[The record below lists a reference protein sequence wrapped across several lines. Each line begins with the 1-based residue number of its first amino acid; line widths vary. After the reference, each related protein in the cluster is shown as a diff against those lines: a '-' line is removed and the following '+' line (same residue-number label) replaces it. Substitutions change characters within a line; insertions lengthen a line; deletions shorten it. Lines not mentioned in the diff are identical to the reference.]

1 MDFTDPYNEY
11 NEPDPVDPG
20 EDDDLAGSPTE
31 PAGGRTGRRRSR
43 GSGGSGGGQQVLARR
58 AIALGVGLL
67 VLILLVIGA
76 KGCLDARKN
85 RSLDDYANSVTQI
98 VDETNSLS
106 KSFYGRLED
115 PGDLTVTDFTAE
127 IESDRSAMAGF
138 LGRVEKLDTPGDM
151 SSAQDT
157 LTLVYQ
163 LRSGA
168 MDTIAERMS
177 TALGEQG
184 RDKAMKQIANE
195 MQVLS
200 AADVLYNQVTR
211 HQIDSTIESNG
222 ASAPRVP
229 LSTFV
234 PDPVKWGDPAEVES
248 ALAGVAGG
256 SSTPTDGGVHGTGL
270 GTVSIGGIPLDS
282 SGTTQIA
289 SGVEP
294 VVDVEVQNQGDSS
307 ENNVEVSVTVG
318 GDTLT
323 EKISSLGAGETG
335 TASILLTPAPT
346 GEVSLEV
353 KVEAVPGE
361 QVLDNNEATY
371 PVSFG

>member
-1 MDFTDPYNEY
+1 MDFSDPYNEFD
-11 NEPDPVDPG
+11 PDAPLEGDG
-20 EDDDLAGSPTE
+20 ETAESSRRPDRA
-31 PAGGRTGRRRSR
+31 RRSR
-43 GSGGSGGGQQVLARR
+43 GSGGSGGGQNVLARR

-98 VDETNSLS
+98 VDETNALGE
-106 KSFYGRLED
+106 SFFGRLDD

-138 LGRVEKLDTPGDM
+138 LSRVEKLDTPGDM

-163 LRSGA
+163 LRAGA
-168 MDTIAERMS
+168 MDAIAERMS
-177 TALGEQG
+177 TALGDKG
-184 RDKAMKQIANE
+184 RDKAVQQIANK

-200 AADVLYNQVTR
+200 AADVLYDQVTR
-211 HQIDSTIESNG
+211 HQIDFQIESNG
-222 ASAPRVP
+222 ASAPPVP
-229 LSTFV
+229 VSTFV
-234 PDPVKWGDPAEVES
+234 PDPVKWGDSGEVDS
-248 ALAGVAGG
+248 ALSGVAGG
-256 SSTPTDGGVHGTGL
+256 SATPTDGGVHGTGL
-270 GTVSIGGIPLDS
+270 GTVSIGGIPLES

-289 SGVEP
+289 TGTEP
-294 VVDVEVQNQGDSS
+294 VVDVEVQNQGDSD
-307 ENNVEVSVTVG
+307 ENDIEVSATVG

-323 EKISSLGAGETG
+323 EKISSLAAGETG
-335 TASILLTPAPT
+335 TASILLTPAPS
-346 GEVSLEV
+346 GEVTLEI
-353 KVEAVPGE
+353 KVGAVPGE

-371 PVSFG
+371 SVSFG